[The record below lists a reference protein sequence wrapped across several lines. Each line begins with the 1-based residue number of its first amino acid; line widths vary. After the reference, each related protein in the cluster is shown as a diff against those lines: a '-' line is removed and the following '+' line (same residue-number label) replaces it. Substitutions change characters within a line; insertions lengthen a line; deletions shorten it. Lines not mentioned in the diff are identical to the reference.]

1 MLYIYIY
8 INIYIYIIIDIVLLV
23 SDWWNT
29 VERVLLGTA
38 DSLKPYLLFRNRTD
52 IFCDTK
58 ALIEVS
64 NRIRPTSDII

>member
-1 MLYIYIY
+1 M
-8 INIYIYIIIDIVLLV
+8 

-38 DSLKPYLLFRNRTD
+38 DSLKPHPFFKKTN

-58 ALIEVS
+58 ALIEIS
-64 NRIRPTSDII
+64 NRIRPTSE